1 MLLRVVGVSKRF
13 GGVQALKDVSFE
25 LEAGEIHA
33 LVGANGAGKSTLS
46 KVIMGHIQP
55 DTAQIELMGRPVRFH
70 TPKDAITHGIA
81 MVTQQLSLALD
92 LTVAENIMLPEL
104 GRPGRYR
111 TGAVTQRAAH
121 FLHTI
126 ADRGTISLHAPVGDL
141 STSHRQIVEIAKALA
156 LEAKI
161 IFFDEPTA
169 SLTPYEVD
177 RLFDIMTGL
186 AEAQKGLVFVSH
198 RMEEI
203 YTISDRITVLRD
215 GANAGPPA
223 RTEDLTQPELVR
235 RMIGRD
241 LGADVYRRQE
251 RQAVAPNA
259 AGAGGGK
266 PILEV
271 MDLAVF
277 PAVKG
282 ISFQLRPG
290 EILGL
295 AGLVGSGRTTVA
307 RSLFGLE
314 TIQGGEIKLDGAP
327 YYPRN
332 PGQALERGVVL
343 IPEDRQKQ
351 GLIPDFSVRENAR
364 LSLMARQRSPLVSR
378 SREQD
383 ALMALFDA
391 LSLPRSYL
399 ETNVLALSG
408 GMQQKVVL
416 MRGLLMEPRVL
427 VVDEPTQGVDIG
439 TRSEIYGLLRKLA
452 GEGLAVLFISSDFE
466 EVLGASDRVA
476 VMAEGRLAADIES
489 QWLDE
494 EKLTMF
500 AAPRSSA
507 STTHRILTDLNQRYG
522 ASAFWV
528 YVDDDRVY
536 CFNKVDEG
544 CAVETGFGAG
554 KVCSLDQTR
563 IPKALQ
569 ETRPVWIDE
578 QGVRSLLIPITSQ
591 RGQSMGC
598 LGISAACDQSGLPG
612 PEELTDWVLLHI
624 RKERES
630 N

>member
-1 MLLRVVGVSKRF
+1 MLLRVAGVSKRF

-25 LEAGEIHA
+25 LEAGEVHA

-55 DTAQIELMGRPVRFH
+55 DAARIELMGRPVRFN
-70 TPKDAITHGIA
+70 TPKEAIANGIA

-92 LTVAENIMLPEL
+92 LSVAENIMLPEL

-111 TGAVTQRAAH
+111 PAAIVDRAAH
-121 FLHTI
+121 FLHAI
-126 ADRGTISLHAPVGDL
+126 ADRGVIPLHEPVGSL

-177 RLFDIMTGL
+177 RLFEIMTGL
-186 AEAQKGLVFVSH
+186 AEADKGLVFVSH

-203 YTISDRITVLRD
+203 YTISDRVTVLRD
-215 GANAGPPA
+215 GANVGEPA
-223 RTEDLTQPELVR
+223 RTADLSQSELVR

-241 LGADVYRRQE
+241 IGSDVYRKSE
-251 RQAVAPNA
+251 RRPV
-259 AGAGGGK
+259 GASSSRNDGK
-266 PILEV
+266 PVLEV
-271 MDLAVF
+271 IDLQVP

-282 ISFQLRPG
+282 VSFQVHAG

-295 AGLVGSGRTTVA
+295 AGLVGAGRTTSA
-307 RSLFGLE
+307 RALFGLE
-314 TIQGGEIKLDGAP
+314 DIKGGEIRLNGSVYRPK
-327 YYPRN
+327 N
-332 PGQALERGVVL
+332 PVYAMENGLAL

-351 GLIPDFSVRENAR
+351 GLIPDFSVRENAL
-364 LSLMARQRSPLVSR
+364 LSIMARQRGPMAPGGRYLEPLM
-378 SREQD
+378 E
-383 ALMALFDA
+383 LFRA
-391 LSLPRSYL
+391 LSLPQDYL

-476 VMAEGRLAADIES
+476 VMAEGRLAADISSE
-489 QWLDE
+489 WLDE

-507 STTHRILTDLNQRYG
+507 SSTHRILTELNERHG
-522 ASAFWV
+522 VAAFWV

-536 CFNKVDEG
+536 CFNKVDDS
-544 CAVETGFGAG
+544 CRIDTGFGAG
-554 KVCSLDQTR
+554 EVCSLDRTR
-563 IPKALQ
+563 MPKALM
-569 ETRPVWIDE
+569 EGRPAWIEE
-578 QGVRSLLIPITSQ
+578 QGLRSLLIPITSR

-598 LGISAACDQSGLPG
+598 LGVAAASDQAGLPD
-612 PEELTDWVLLHI
+612 PEELRDWVLLHI
-624 RKERES
+624 REERES